1 MPQGLN
7 FGPISNGKI
16 SWNSKKNTQSD
27 VFCFACLLSGPRCSM
42 KNMTIFPGT
51 CSLHSYSKLEPFK
64 ESPYLLL

>member
-1 MPQGLN
+1 M
-7 FGPISNGKI
+7 GKFPGTP
-16 SWNSKKNTQSD
+16 KKTTQSN

-51 CSLHSYSKLEPFK
+51 CSLHGYSKLEPFK